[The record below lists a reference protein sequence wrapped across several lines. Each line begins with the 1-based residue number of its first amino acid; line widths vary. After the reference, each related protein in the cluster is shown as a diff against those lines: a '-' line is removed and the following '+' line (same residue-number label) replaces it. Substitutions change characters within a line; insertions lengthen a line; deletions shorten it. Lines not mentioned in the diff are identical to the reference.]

1 MKSDK
6 TVLVVEDD
14 PFLREAVCE
23 FIQFIRP
30 TWRTVEAA
38 NGQKGVELAE
48 TVQPDLI
55 LTDLRMPVM
64 DGYEMVVTLQ
74 RKSETRTIPLILNTS
89 EDVSCP
95 LVSRLRSICREVLF
109 KPFLFDELDSALERV
124 VPTNTGAGYNSLC
137 YATARSFNKRS
148 LPLYRQYPL
157 RNIVNRL

>member
-1 MKSDK
+1 M
-6 TVLVVEDD
+6 
-14 PFLREAVCE
+14 
-23 FIQFIRP
+23 
-30 TWRTVEAA
+30 
-38 NGQKGVELAE
+38 
-48 TVQPDLI
+48 
-55 LTDLRMPVM
+55 
-64 DGYEMVVTLQ
+64 TLQ